1 MHAMKPAMAIELIYC
16 DAGGGHR
23 SAANALSDIARRERR
38 AWQLSQT
45 NLLDVFG
52 ELDVWRKLTGIRGE
66 DGYNGMLRRGWTLGS
81 PLMLR
86 AFHAVVRRSHRRQV
100 ALLERHWHEDR
111 PDAVVS
117 LIPHFNRALYD
128 AIQRVMP
135 GVPFVTILTDLADS
149 PPHFWIER
157 AQAQYFICG
166 TALAREQALA
176 AGHPGD
182 RVFQTS
188 GMILNPRFYD
198 PSPPRER
205 SQLAA
210 LGLDPALPTALVMF
224 GGFGSAAM
232 RTILRCLDRSGLQV
246 QVIAV
251 CGHNEPL
258 AASLRSTPLRI
269 PAHITG
275 FAADVS
281 QLMRCADFF
290 IGKPGPGSISEAL
303 AMGLPVIVERNAW
316 TMPQERYNAEW
327 IEEQGVGIA
336 VRSFRREVAKAVAIM
351 SDPCQRARFTACVG
365 RCRNRAVF
373 EIPAILERVLE
384 ARRPRVTA
392 SWPSGRVAGIS
403 RTPRSSAC
411 RPE

>member
-1 MHAMKPAMAIELIYC
+1 MKTIELIYC

-23 SAANALSDIARRERR
+23 SAANALRDIARRERR
-38 AWQLSQT
+38 PWHVRQT

-52 ELDVWRKLTGIRGE
+52 ELDVWRKLTGVSGE

-86 AFHAVVRRSHRRQV
+86 VFHSVVRRSHRSQV
-100 ALLERHWHEDR
+100 ALLERHWRAER

-117 LIPHFNRALYD
+117 VIPHFNRALYD
-128 AIQRVMP
+128 AVQRVMP
-135 GVPFVTILTDLADS
+135 GVPLVTILTDFADS

-157 AQAQYFICG
+157 GQRQYFICG
-166 TALAREQALA
+166 TALARQQALA
-176 AGHPGD
+176 AGHPDD
-182 RVFQTS
+182 RIFRAS

-198 PSPPRER
+198 PAGPRNR
-205 SQLAA
+205 GDLAS

-232 RTILRCLDRSGLQV
+232 HTIVRRLDASALRV

-251 CGHNEPL
+251 CGHNER
-258 AASLRSTPLRI
+258 LRSALRAMPHRI
-269 PAHITG
+269 PVHVTG
-275 FAADVS
+275 FVPDVS
-281 QLMRCADFF
+281 RLMRCADFF

-327 IEEQGVGIA
+327 VVEQGVGIA
-336 VRSFRREVAKAVAIM
+336 VRGFRRDIVKAAATMV
-351 SDPCQRARFTACVG
+351 DPGVRRTFAERVG
-365 RCRNRAVF
+365 EHRNRAVF
-373 EIPAILERVLE
+373 EIPDIIENVL
-384 ARRPRVTA
+384 ASAAPPRGV
-392 SWPSGRVAGIS
+392 
-403 RTPRSSAC
+403 RS
-411 RPE
+411 P

>member
-1 MHAMKPAMAIELIYC
+1 MKTIELIYC

-23 SAANALSDIARRERR
+23 SAANALCDIAQRERR
-38 AWQLSQT
+38 PWQVRQT
-45 NLLDVFG
+45 NLLDLFG
-52 ELDVWRKLTGIRGE
+52 ELDVWRKLTGISGE

-86 AFHAVVRRSHRRQV
+86 VFHSVIRRSHRSQV
-100 ALLERHWHEDR
+100 ALLERHWRAQR

-128 AIQRVMP
+128 AIQRTIP
-135 GVPFVTILTDLADS
+135 GVPLVTILTDLADS

-157 AQAQYFICG
+157 EQTQYFVCG
-166 TALAREQALA
+166 TALARAQALA
-176 AGHPGD
+176 AGHPDD

-198 PSPPRER
+198 PAGPRDRAEL
-205 SQLAA
+205 SS
-210 LGLDPALPTALVMF
+210 LGLDPVLPTALVMF

-232 RTILRCLDRSGLQV
+232 RTIVQRLDTSGLRV

-251 CGHNEPL
+251 CGRNERL
-258 AASLRSTPLRI
+258 EASLRAMPLRI

-275 FAADVS
+275 FVRDVS
-281 QLMRCADFF
+281 RLMRCADFF

-327 IEEQGVGIA
+327 VAEQGVGIA
-336 VRSFRREVAKAVAIM
+336 VRGFRRDIVQAVAAMI
-351 SDPCQRARFTACVG
+351 DPHERARFSARVG
-365 RCRNRAVF
+365 EYRNRAVF
-373 EIPAILERVLE
+373 EIPDILERILGAPQGAGQPCE
-384 ARRPRVTA
+384 IANA
-392 SWPSGRVAGIS
+392 EEGSVAAIS
-403 RTPRSSAC
+403 RT
-411 RPE
+411 